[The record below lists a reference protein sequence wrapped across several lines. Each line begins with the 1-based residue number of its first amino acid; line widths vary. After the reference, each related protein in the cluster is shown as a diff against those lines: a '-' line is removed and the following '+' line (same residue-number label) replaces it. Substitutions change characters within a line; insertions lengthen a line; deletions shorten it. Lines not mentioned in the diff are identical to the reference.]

1 MAFPPTGHHG
11 ATTLAYFRGVVFHTM
26 YRIVMFTF
34 SKIPP
39 ASRAHWP
46 LTTTN
51 NHLRPLPRGESCNT
65 TTAYL
70 HKHDSNQIFSSR
82 RPTKY
87 RRYDSGAGGRDEKDH
102 APCSSCQ
109 PGELDAHVD
118 EGDKRYIRRPRSLSA
133 RTPEHAGP
141 GTAAHELSLSCR
153 EAAEPVSFLPLEL
166 NPAQPIPQGREA
178 PPTSLSL
185 RREPRE
191 SVHRRQ
197 PYPLWR
203 GTEL

>member
-1 MAFPPTGHHG
+1 MT
-11 ATTLAYFRGVVFHTM
+11 R
-26 YRIVMFTF
+26 
-34 SKIPP
+34 
-39 ASRAHWP
+39 
-46 LTTTN
+46 
-51 NHLRPLPRGESCNT
+51 
-65 TTAYL
+65 
-70 HKHDSNQIFSSR
+70 
-82 RPTKY
+82 
-87 RRYDSGAGGRDEKDH
+87 GAGRRDEKDH

-109 PGELDAHVD
+109 PGGLDAHVD

-133 RTPEHAGP
+133 RASELAGP
-141 GTAAHELSLSCR
+141 ETAARELSRVR

-197 PYPLWR
+197 LYPSSTQTKLLLE
-203 GTEL
+203 TEFECMRLNEWSEPKPPSTRVAAIELTSS